1 MVAKWRLAMASITIK
16 NIDPELYARLKQQA
30 AEHRRSINNEAIVC
44 IERSLLQYPLP
55 SAEELIEE
63 SRKIREMTA
72 GYKITN
78 EEIDRMKREG
88 RP

>member
-1 MVAKWRLAMASITIK
+1 MPSITIK
-16 NIDPELYARLKQQA
+16 NIDPELYERLKQQA
-30 AEHRRSINNEAIVC
+30 AEHRRSLNSEAIVC
-44 IERSLLQYPLP
+44 LERSLIQYPVRT
-55 SAEELIEE
+55 ADELVEE
-63 SRKIREMTA
+63 SRQIREMTA

>member
-1 MVAKWRLAMASITIK
+1 MPSITIK

-44 IERSLLQYPLP
+44 LERSLLSYPIADADEVLRR
-55 SAEELIEE
+55 AHAA
-63 SRKIREMTA
+63 REMTA
-72 GYKITN
+72 GYKIAN
-78 EEIDRMKREG
+78 EEIDRAKREG

>member
-1 MVAKWRLAMASITIK
+1 MASITIK
-16 NIDPELYARLKQQA
+16 NVDPELYERLKQQA

-44 IERSLLQYPLP
+44 IERSLMRYPLP
-55 SAEELIEE
+55 SAEDLIEE
-63 SRKIREMTA
+63 SRKFREMTA

>member
-1 MVAKWRLAMASITIK
+1 MEVAMASITIK
-16 NIDPELYARLKQQA
+16 NIDPELYERLKRQA
-30 AEHRRSINNEAIVC
+30 TEHRRSINNEVIVC
-44 IERSLLQYPLP
+44 LERSLVCYPLP
-55 SAEELIEE
+55 SADELIEE
-63 SRKIREMTA
+63 SRKIREMTV

>member
-1 MVAKWRLAMASITIK
+1 MASITIK
-16 NIDPELYARLKQQA
+16 NIDPELYGQLKKQA
-30 AEHRRSINNEAIVC
+30 AEHRRSINNEVIVC
-44 IERSLLQYPLP
+44 LERSLVRYPTVD
-55 SAEELIEE
+55 SDEVMRRAEIA
-63 SRKIREMTA
+63 REMTT

>member
-1 MVAKWRLAMASITIK
+1 MPSITIK
-16 NIDPELYARLKQQA
+16 NIDSELYDRLKRQA
-30 AEHRRSINNEAIVC
+30 TEHRRSINSEAIVC
-44 IERSLLQYPLP
+44 LERSLVRYPAVD
-55 SAEELIEE
+55 SDEVVRRAEIA
-63 SRKIREMTA
+63 REMTA

>member
-1 MVAKWRLAMASITIK
+1 MASITIK
-16 NIDPELYARLKQQA
+16 NVDPELYERLKQQA

-44 IERSLLQYPLP
+44 LERSLVHYPLP
-55 SAEELIEE
+55 SAEDWIKEAREL
-63 SRKIREMTA
+63 REMTA
-72 GYKITN
+72 GYKISN

>member
-1 MVAKWRLAMASITIK
+1 MASITIK
-16 NIDPELYARLKQQA
+16 NIDPELYERLKKQA

-55 SAEELIEE
+55 SAEDW
-63 SRKIREMTA
+63 IREAREIRESVTQ
-72 GYKITN
+72 YVVSD
-78 EEIDRMKREG
+78 EEFDRMKREG